1 MPLPDRPR
9 HDAPSRASLPVA
21 RGSHSILTSTLRE
34 FDPKGEQDAL
44 RRSAAVATIA
54 DAQDERLRHMNHRP
68 LPLRVLATCSS
79 LLLAACHTNHAKEGH
94 EEERHKIVVTTPIS
108 EDVVSTQQYVC
119 QIHSRRHI
127 EVRALETGYLKEI
140 HVREGQAVKQGD
152 VLFEVVPVL
161 YQANLA
167 KEQAEAQVAAIKY
180 DNTSLLSSKSVV
192 SAQELAMSGAELAK
206 ARAQVTKAR
215 AELNFTS
222 LRAPFDG
229 IIDRQREQQGSLV
242 EEGGI
247 LSTLSDN
254 SVMWV
259 YFNVPEARYL
269 EYRARLEKEEHGLE
283 VELKLANGS
292 VFPKQGKIGAIEAD
306 FNNETG
312 NIPFRADF
320 DNPNNL
326 LRHGQTGTI
335 LIHRK
340 LQDAIVIPQRA
351 TFEIL
356 AKRYVFVIESPKEG
370 AGADKNTG
378 VVRQREISI
387 QDEKDDIYV
396 INKGLTASDRIVFEG
411 IRQVRDGDTAE
422 YELRPPRE
430 ILDHLKFHAE

>member
-1 MPLPDRPR
+1 MGLLRPTR
-9 HDAPSRASLPVA
+9 AAPKPSDIHASQLRRRRAVA
-21 RGSHSILTSTLRE
+21 R
-34 FDPKGEQDAL
+34 
-44 RRSAAVATIA
+44 IA
-54 DAQDERLRHMNHRP
+54 DAQDERLRPMNHRP
-68 LPLRVLATCSS
+68 LPFAVLAICSF
-79 LLLAACHTNHAKEGH
+79 LVLPACHTKKAEEGH
-94 EEERHKIVVTTPIS
+94 AEEAHKIVVTTPIS

-127 EVRALETGYLKEI
+127 EIRALETGYLNEI

-152 VLFEVVPVL
+152 VLFEMMPVL
-161 YQANLA
+161 YQANLE
-167 KEQAEAQVAAIKY
+167 KEQAEAQLAEIKY
-180 DNTSLLSSKSVV
+180 KNTSLLTSKAVV
-192 SAQELAMSGAELAK
+192 SDQELALSAAELAK
-206 ARAQVTKAR
+206 TRAQVTKAK

-229 IIDRQREQQGSLV
+229 IIDRQRHQQGSLV
-242 EEGGI
+242 EEGDI

-269 EYRARLEKEEHGLE
+269 EYRARLKNEEHGLDI
-283 VELKLANGS
+283 ELKLANGA
-292 VFPKQGKIGAIEAD
+292 VFPKPGKIGAIEAD

-320 DNPNNL
+320 ENPDNL

-340 LQDAIVIPQRA
+340 LKDAVVIPQRA

-356 AKRYVFVIESPKEG
+356 AKKYVWVIEAPKESGHAG
-370 AGADKNTG
+370 AGKNTG
-378 VVRQREISI
+378 VVRQREIGI
-387 QDEKDDIYV
+387 QEEKDDIYV
-396 INKGLTASDRIVFEG
+396 INKGLTPSDRIVFEG
-411 IRQVRDGDTAE
+411 IRQVRDGDRVE
-422 YELRPPRE
+422 YELQPPRE